1 MNVLMV
7 AALTLAGLA
16 GTAVVAA
23 NMPERQAVTLSFFGI
38 ALTVL
43 FMAFQAPDVALS
55 QLGVGAAIVPLMVML
70 AIRTISGRRA
80 REAAEEEQA
89 GSGEDEADQEEV
101 LPGRGGDRR

>member
-23 NMPERQAVTLSFFGI
+23 SMPERQAVTLSFFGI

-70 AIRTISGRRA
+70 AIRTISRGHA
-80 REAAEEEQA
+80 REDEES
-89 GSGEDEADQEEV
+89 GSGEEEASQAEV
-101 LPGRGGDRR
+101 IPGRDGDRP